1 MCIALS
7 RDYVSKINP
16 LSTPKLTYRL
26 CALAGAL
33 APLTTPLSHTGGVVI
48 KTMAHQTADHHPAA
62 SSTHGSTPE
71 EEDPYESA
79 IERSGCARHHHDL
92 QNCHLE
98 HGDWR
103 KCQREMQE
111 FKKCVDEQNKRKQRT
126 N

>member
-1 MCIALS
+1 MTPQLE
-7 RDYVSKINP
+7 RGYDINITHGP
-16 LSTPKLTYRL
+16 STCVGCTNM
-26 CALAGAL
+26 ANSSAGA
-33 APLTTPLSHTGGVVI
+33 V
-48 KTMAHQTADHHPAA
+48 
-62 SSTHGSTPE
+62 PE

-79 IERSGCARHHHDL
+79 IERSGCARHHHTL
-92 QNCHLE
+92 QDCYLE